1 MKNCGTANKTYTHKT
16 YPIACVRLDAGMYTR
31 EELLA
36 AIEEMD
42 IRNAKAIAAMRK
54 TKEWVGLTDEELDAI
69 YAGGDGTRTLR
80 QIYQT
85 IEAKFKEKNK

>member
-1 MKNCGTANKTYTHKT
+1 MSYTHKT
-16 YPIACVRLDAGMYTR
+16 YPIACVRLDDGMYTR

-54 TKEWVGLTDEELDAI
+54 TKEWVGLTDDERVLITDVANDDLDSMILA
-69 YAGGDGTRTLR
+69 
-80 QIYQT
+80 
-85 IEAKFKEKNK
+85 EAKLKEKNA